1 MMKNLNQQMEKTK
14 TQKEKID
21 SALKAQI
28 VTGSA
33 GAGLVEIRINGMYE
47 VEDVSIDETLLTKEN
62 KGVLETLIASAFN
75 EASSG
80 IENLRETEMR
90 KSLQDI
96 FGGMKS

>member
-1 MMKNLNQQMEKTK
+1 MMKNLNQQMEKTR

-21 SALKAQI
+21 SSLKART

-33 GAGLVEIRINGMYE
+33 GAGLVEIRINGLYE
-47 VEDVSIDETLLTKEN
+47 VEDVSVDETLLNREN

-75 EASSG
+75 EACSL
-80 IENLRETEMR
+80 IEGVREAEMK

-96 FGGMKS
+96 LGGTKA